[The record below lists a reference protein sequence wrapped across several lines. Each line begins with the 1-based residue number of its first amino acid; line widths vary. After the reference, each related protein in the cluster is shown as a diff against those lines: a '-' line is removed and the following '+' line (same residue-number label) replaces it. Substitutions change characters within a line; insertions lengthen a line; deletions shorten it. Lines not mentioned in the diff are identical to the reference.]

1 VSRSALDPRKSAWKR
16 ALVALLRS
24 AAKVG
29 TAALVSLTA
38 ISCAAPLATPRVY
51 GAPAPS
57 GEERYC
63 AWFGDAR
70 DGVLYFG
77 EAPFWSAYR
86 HRGGD
91 PRADLLK
98 PGPQHIGRFDLRR
111 RAFLPPLDLSP
122 AASDAGIWDVLAHP
136 NGRVYFTDFFGSS
149 GFVEPASGRVV
160 RFDAL
165 GPGLNEL
172 APGPDG
178 RILVTRYGSEAR
190 HDGSVLVID
199 PEGALVAEYP
209 LHGPEGFG
217 VAPKSVAFD
226 PVRQEIWVN
235 TDLIPLDAGARG
247 GVRHDARLLD
257 RNGTERLRF
266 DAPELQFFRF
276 SADGTGWFA
285 EVEGSLLQL
294 RIRPPERAGSPLLT
308 GRFVP
313 LDDAFAAQADFVQ
326 DIQVAGDRAVVTR
339 WSGRVDVVSRDGRV
353 RSVRLPVD
361 EEGEI
366 YYSGVEAGPDV
377 CATRC
382 GGIEVVCGAPS
393 D

>member
-1 VSRSALDPRKSAWKR
+1 VTSQPAVRRKPSWKQGIAGLPRD
-16 ALVALLRS
+16 
-24 AAKVG
+24 AAAVG
-29 TAALVSLTA
+29 TAALVSLA
-38 ISCAAPLATPRVY
+38 ILCCATPLAAPRVY
-51 GAPAPS
+51 GAPPPS
-57 GEERYC
+57 SEEQYC
-63 AWFGDAR
+63 AWYGDAR
-70 DGVLYFG
+70 EGVLYFG
-77 EAPFWSAYR
+77 EAPFWSAFR
-86 HRGGD
+86 RRDGD
-91 PRADLLK
+91 PRADLRK
-98 PGPQHIGRFDLRR
+98 PGPQRIGRFDLRR
-111 RAFLPPLDLSP
+111 RAFLPSLDLSP
-122 AASDAGIWDVLAHP
+122 ASSDAGIWDVLAQP

-149 GFVEPASGRVV
+149 GYVEPASGRVV

-178 RILVTRYGSEAR
+178 RILVTRYGSQAR

-209 LHGPEGFG
+209 LHGPEGFA

-235 TDLIPLDAGARG
+235 TDLIPLGAGASG

-257 RNGTERLRF
+257 RSGTERLRF

-285 EVEGSLLQL
+285 EVDGSLLRL

-313 LDDAFAAQADFVQ
+313 LDDAFAAQVDFVQ
-326 DIQVAGDRAVVTR
+326 DIHVAGDRAVVTR
-339 WSGRVDVVSRDGRV
+339 WSGRVDVVSRDGHV
-353 RSVRLPVD
+353 RSVRLPLD
-361 EEGEI
+361 EAGEL

-382 GGIEVVCGAPS
+382 GGIEVVCAAPS